1 MDNKIMSKEEAYSF
15 LYAFLGLITYT
26 IPMFYLLY
34 QKQKGIIFVENLATI
49 NNGIAYFICAYCFII
64 PKLNKRLNRDGENI
78 KEKILLKLFSN
89 ITCFIIGTLLSV
101 MFFIVVL

>member
-26 IPMFYLLY
+26 ISMFYLLY
-34 QKQKGIIFVENLATI
+34 QLQKGIIFVENLATI
-49 NNGIAYFICAYCFII
+49 NSGIAYFLCAYCFIFPKVDKYLHRNGEI
-64 PKLNKRLNRDGENI
+64 PEEGFLLN
-78 KEKILLKLFSN
+78 LFRN
-89 ITCFIIGTLLSV
+89 ITYFLIGTLLSV